1 MTLQEKMTAY
11 KKDFEAKAPKEV
23 LEIMHRAQQTLID
36 SGILEH
42 TPKTGDQ
49 APDFVLKNTEG
60 SAVELGQLL
69 SKGPVVLGFYRGR
82 W

>member
-11 KKDFEAKAPKEV
+11 KKNFEAKAPKEV
-23 LEIMHRAQQTLID
+23 LEIMHRAQQTLMD

-42 TPKTGDQ
+42 TPKVGDK
-49 APDFVLKNTEG
+49 APDFTLKNTKGLE
-60 SAVELGQLL
+60 VTLRELLK
-69 SKGPVVLGFYRGR
+69 KGPVVLGFYRGH

>member
-1 MTLQEKMTAY
+1 MTLHEKMTAF

-36 SGILEH
+36 SGVLEH
-42 TPKTGDQ
+42 APKPGDK
-49 APDFVLKNTEG
+49 APDFTLENTEG
-60 SAVELGQLL
+60 LPVALGGLL
-69 SKGPVVLGFYRGR
+69 EKGPVVLGFYRGR